1 MISNHNFNY
10 KFIIKR
16 YTPEAT
22 LFFTGREWTSDMRD
36 AYLYNQ
42 ERRAQ
47 YDIDH
52 LALNDGENQIIE
64 IVKIKVVN

>member
-16 YTPEAT
+16 FTPEAT

-47 YDIDH
+47 YDIDQ
-52 LALNDGENQIIE
+52 LALEGSE
-64 IVKIKVVN
+64 IAQIKVVN

>member
-16 YTPEAT
+16 FTPEAT

-47 YDIDH
+47 YDIDY
-52 LALNDGENQIIE
+52 LALDGSE
-64 IVKIKVVN
+64 IAQIKVVN